1 MRVYQFRHIRAE
13 GQFSGIGGPKR
24 GTPNGSEPTYHAASL
39 RRSSLPLAL
48 ALLAVVALL
57 AAGSAAAPPRGSGNL
72 VEVVVTLPRPALAV
86 AVAHDR
92 TLAAAA
98 RRRHSLAVSA
108 PAAVSYLH
116 TLAAAQQTLSA
127 RLATAIPA
135 AHVDWH
141 YGVALD
147 GVSVVLPASDLARLR
162 TIPGATVWPSVTYH
176 ALDTPASTSA
186 ATADPGPGLIGA
198 TALWGSNLATAGE
211 GIKIGLVDDGID
223 QAHPYLNPAG
233 YSYPAG
239 FPKGNTAY
247 TTSKVIVAR
256 AFPSPSTSWRYAD
269 RPFDPIFSFHATH
282 VAGIAAG
289 DHNTPTAGNNGSP
302 ISGVAPKAY
311 LGNYKA
317 LTVPTEDFG
326 LDGNSPEIAKA
337 IDQAVADGMNVI
349 NLSIGEPEVEPRRDI
364 VVKAL
369 DNAAAAGVVPV
380 VAAGNDFDSA
390 GYGSVGSPANAP
402 AAITAAASTMGGDGT
417 HPDHI
422 ASFSSG
428 GPAPVSL
435 QLKPDVTAPGVDV
448 LSSIPPNDFET
459 LDGTSMATPHVAG
472 AAALLLQRHPTWTVE
487 QVKSALASTGDPV
500 HPTGRSGE
508 VSVLRE
514 GGGRI
519 DLPRADQPLI
529 FTDPTSLGWGLVR
542 RGFANTKK
550 LSTTDAGGGGA
561 PWSVSIHAQSLPSGA
576 KLTPESRTVVA
587 GGSLSIRLTVTRTA
601 KAGDGT
607 GFVVLT
613 RGTDAR
619 RVAFWFHVE
628 VPKLALDPH
637 RTLHHPGLYH
647 GDTKGQA
654 SRVSSYRYPESG
666 LAFGVSTRLGGPE
679 QVFRFTLKRQVA
691 NFGVAVIRH
700 ARGVRVSP
708 RLVADDDEN
717 RVVGYT
723 GIPASLNPYQ
733 GVSSSE
739 PVVGAVLPDPGT
751 YDFVFDTPT
760 DSKPGAFTF
769 RFWVNDTTPPSI
781 RLLGGKHMLGRP
793 LRLAVHDSG
802 SGVDPQSFGAKL
814 EDKPVPLSYT
824 NGVLSLRTKG
834 LRAGRA
840 TLIVTASDYQ
850 ETKNM
855 EDVGPVL
862 PNTRTLRTTVTLR
875 R

>member
-1 MRVYQFRHIRAE
+1 M
-13 GQFSGIGGPKR
+13 
-24 GTPNGSEPTYHAASL
+24 
-39 RRSSLPLAL
+39 RRSTLPFAL
-48 ALLAVVALL
+48 ALVLVFALL
-57 AAGSAAAPPRGSGNL
+57 AGGSAAAPPRSSSDL
-72 VEVVVTLPRPALAV
+72 VEVVVTLPRPALAIEV
-86 AVAHDR
+86 AQNR

-98 RRRHSLAVSA
+98 KRRHSLAVSA

-116 TLAAAQQTLSA
+116 TLAAAQQTLAA
-127 RLATAIPA
+127 RLAVAIPA
-135 AHVDWH
+135 AHVNWH

-147 GVSVVLPASDLARLR
+147 GVSVVLPASDLARLHA
-162 TIPGATVWPSVTYH
+162 IPGATVWPSVTYH
-176 ALDTPASTSA
+176 ALDTPASTT
-186 ATADPGPGLIGA
+186 ATSADPGPSLIGA

-211 GIKIGLVDDGID
+211 GIKIGLVDDGLD
-223 QAHPYLNPAG
+223 QAHPYFNPAG

-247 TTSKVIVAR
+247 TTPKVIVAR

-282 VAGIAAG
+282 VGGIAAG
-289 DHNTPTAGNNGSP
+289 NYNTPDNDGST
-302 ISGVAPKAY
+302 ISGVAPRAY

-317 LTVPTEDFG
+317 LTVPTENYG

-380 VAAGNDFDSA
+380 VAAGNDFDTA

-417 HPDHI
+417 SPNHI

-428 GPAPVSL
+428 GPTPVSL

-448 LSSIPPNDFET
+448 LSSIPPKDFET

-487 QVKSALASTGDPV
+487 QVKSALASTGAAV

-519 DLPRADQPLI
+519 DLVRANQPLL

-542 RGFANTKK
+542 RGFSGTKQ
-550 LSTTDAGGGGA
+550 LTTTDAGGGSA
-561 PWSVSIHAQSLPSGA
+561 PWNVSIHAQSLLHGA
-576 KLTPESRTVVA
+576 KLTSESTTVVA
-587 GGSLSIRLTVTRTA
+587 GAALSLRLTVSATA
-601 KAGDGT
+601 KPGDGT

-613 RGTDAR
+613 RGTDVR

-637 RTLHHPGLYH
+637 RTLRRPGLYH

-654 SRVSSYRYPESG
+654 SRVSSYRYPEGG
-666 LAFGVSTRLGGPE
+666 LAFGVSTHLGGPE
-679 QVFRFTLKRQVA
+679 QVFRFTLHRQVA
-691 NFGVAVIRH
+691 NFGIVVVHH
-700 ARGVRVSP
+700 ARGIRVSP
-708 RLVADDDEN
+708 RLVAGDDEN

-733 GVSSSE
+733 GLSNSE

-802 SGVDPQSFGAKL
+802 SGVDPQSFQAKV
-814 EDKPVPLSYT
+814 EGKPVPLGYT

-834 LRAGRA
+834 LRPGRA
-840 TLIVTASDYQ
+840 TLVVTASDYQ

-862 PNTRTLRTTVTLR
+862 PNTRALRTTVTLR